1 MTLTPSRTA
10 GPYPRSQ
17 SRSPRRIFC
26 KAPTIS
32 ILLSNSPILPFQS
45 AIAVK
50 MEREDIV
57 ESPRKRLKVDNAQ
70 TADNDTIV
78 AEVPAVESSSSP
90 VTQAT
95 REVDV
100 GITEFV
106 SADIPG
112 FEGVLK
118 KRFVKIYPRGLL

>member
-1 MTLTPSRTA
+1 
-10 GPYPRSQ
+10 
-17 SRSPRRIFC
+17 
-26 KAPTIS
+26 
-32 ILLSNSPILPFQS
+32 
-45 AIAVK
+45 
-50 MEREDIV
+50 MEREEIV

-70 TADNDTIV
+70 AEDNDTIV

-118 KRFVKIYPRGLL
+118 KRFVKIYLRGLL